1 MDIINFY
8 LDPTGNSVKELNFPE
23 SGNWGN
29 QLGMTVSTEVF
40 SSKGFHYLQIPST
53 FKTGAPFPDTMD
65 PWTWNI
71 GALCRRVHAHAS
83 REQRPAGSVPAAD
96 SHAPILCPMICKT
109 IQKKQ
114 RRVLNIK

>member
-40 SSKGFHYLQIPST
+40 FSKGFHYLQILQHL
-53 FKTGAPFPDTMD
+53 KLGLPFQTLWIPGLGT
-65 PWTWNI
+65 
-71 GALCRRVHAHAS
+71 
-83 REQRPAGSVPAAD
+83 
-96 SHAPILCPMICKT
+96 
-109 IQKKQ
+109 
-114 RRVLNIK
+114 